1 MSAGSVNP
9 DGMNGVHLNPG
20 RLNLEQLQ
28 RAVFD
33 VVRQPLTEDERMREQ
48 TLDGRSTREIAEEI
62 VKPNDRLTSVERLE
76 IYNRVYWFRL
86 LSSLAD
92 DFPGLREVIGQ
103 EAFDKVLLGYLTEM
117 PSVSYTLRDLG
128 SRLETWLRAHPDLI
142 SSNERM
148 ALDMVKLEW
157 ADIEAFD
164 AAEYPVL
171 SQAELASLGEDPVFH
186 LQPYLQLLDLA
197 YPVDEL
203 VLKVRETEDPETD
216 ISSNVVMM
224 DHSES
229 APRKQLPLPKSK
241 KIFLAVHRQE
251 NMVYFKRLKPEGFAL
266 LRALQQGQPLSQ
278 AIETS
283 VDWSGKKLERVMEQ
297 LHDWFANW
305 SQLGWFCRPP
315 EKEPEQ

>member
-1 MSAGSVNP
+1 M
-9 DGMNGVHLNPG
+9 NPG
-20 RLNLEQLQ
+20 HMNLEELQ

-48 TLDGRSTREIAEEI
+48 TLDGRSTKTIAEEI

-103 EAFDKVLLGYLTEM
+103 EAFDKILLGYLTEM

-128 SRLETWLRAHPDLI
+128 SRLETWLRAHPELI

-148 ALDMVKLEW
+148 ALDMVRLEW
-157 ADIEAFD
+157 ADIGAFD

-203 VLKVRETEDPETD
+203 LLKVRETEGPETD

-224 DHSES
+224 DHSDDD
-229 APRKQLPLPKSK
+229 AARKQVPLPKGK

-251 NMVYFKRLKPEGFAL
+251 N
-266 LRALQQGQPLSQ
+266 
-278 AIETS
+278 
-283 VDWSGKKLERVMEQ
+283 
-297 LHDWFANW
+297 
-305 SQLGWFCRPP
+305 
-315 EKEPEQ
+315 

>member
-1 MSAGSVNP
+1 MSAGN
-9 DGMNGVHLNPG
+9 MNPG
-20 RLNLEQLQ
+20 RLNGGHLNLEQLQ

-33 VVRQPLTEDERMREQ
+33 VVRQPLTEDERMREH
-48 TLDGRSTREIAEEI
+48 TLDGRSTKAIAEEI

-86 LSSLAD
+86 LSSMAD
-92 DFPGLREVIGQ
+92 DFPGLRAVIGQ
-103 EAFDKVLLGYLTEM
+103 EQFDKVLLGYLTEL

-128 SRLETWLRAHPDLI
+128 SRLETWLRAHPELV

-148 ALDMVKLEW
+148 ALDMVRLEW

-164 AAEYPVL
+164 AAEYPIL
-171 SQAELASLGEDPVFH
+171 TQAELAARGEDPVFH
-186 LQPYLQLLDLA
+186 LQPNLQLLDLA
-197 YPVDEL
+197 YPLDEL
-203 VLKVRETEDPETD
+203 LLKVRETEDPETD

-224 DHSES
+224 DHSDS
-229 APRKQLPLPKSK
+229 APRKQLPLPRGK
-241 KIFLAVHRQE
+241 KIYLAVHRQE
-251 NMVYFKRLKPEGFAL
+251 NVVYFKRLKPEGFAL

-283 VDWSGKKLERVMEQ
+283 VNWSGKKLERVMEQ

-315 EKEPEQ
+315 QDEGTK

>member
-1 MSAGSVNP
+1 MNP
-9 DGMNGVHLNPG
+9 STM
-20 RLNLEQLQ
+20 NLEQLQ

-48 TLDGRSTREIAEEI
+48 TLDGRSTKAIAEEI

-128 SRLETWLRAHPDLI
+128 SRLETWLRAHPEFI

-148 ALDMVKLEW
+148 ALDMVRLEW

-171 SQAELASLGEDPVFH
+171 ARPNWPAWVKIRSSTCNH
-186 LQPYLQLLDLA
+186 
-197 YPVDEL
+197 
-203 VLKVRETEDPETD
+203 
-216 ISSNVVMM
+216 ISSFSIWRTRWMNFC
-224 DHSES
+224 SKC
-229 APRKQLPLPKSK
+229 AKPKIRKL
-241 KIFLAVHRQE
+241 
-251 NMVYFKRLKPEGFAL
+251 
-266 LRALQQGQPLSQ
+266 
-278 AIETS
+278 TS
-283 VDWSGKKLERVMEQ
+283 PATWS
-297 LHDWFANW
+297 
-305 SQLGWFCRPP
+305 
-315 EKEPEQ
+315 

>member
-1 MSAGSVNP
+1 MSAGN
-9 DGMNGVHLNPG
+9 MNAG
-20 RLNLEQLQ
+20 RMSLDQLQ

-48 TLDGRSTREIAEEI
+48 TLDGRSTKEIAEEI

-92 DFPGLREVIGQ
+92 DFPGLRAVIGQ

-148 ALDMVKLEW
+148 ALDMVRLEW

-171 SQAELASLGEDPVFH
+171 SQTELASLGEDPVFH
-186 LQPYLQLLDLA
+186 LQPYLQLLNLA
-197 YPVDEL
+197 YPMDEL
-203 VLKVRETEDPETD
+203 LLKVRETEDPETD

-224 DHSES
+224 DHSDS
-229 APRKQLPLPKSK
+229 APRKQLPLPKK
-241 KIFLAVHRQE
+241 KKVFLAVHRQE
-251 NMVYFKRLKPEGFAL
+251 NVVYFKRLKPEGFAL

-283 VDWSGKKLERVMEQ
+283 VNWSGKKLERVMEQ

-315 EKEPEQ
+315 EKESQP

>member
-1 MSAGSVNP
+1 MSQGHM
-9 DGMNGVHLNPG
+9 DGGRLNGG

-48 TLDGRSTREIAEEI
+48 TLDGRSTKAIAEEI

-128 SRLETWLRAHPDLI
+128 SRLEAWLREHPELI

-148 ALDMVKLEW
+148 ALDTVRLEW

-164 AAEYPVL
+164 AAEYPIL
-171 SQAELASLGEDPVFH
+171 SQAELAGLGEDPVFH

-197 YPVDEL
+197 YPVDQL
-203 VLKVRETEDPETD
+203 LLKLRETEEPETD

-224 DHSES
+224 DHSDS
-229 APRKQLPLPKSK
+229 APRKRLPLPKSK
-241 KIFLAVHRQE
+241 KVFLAVHRQE
-251 NMVYFKRLKPEGFAL
+251 NIVYFKRLKPEGFAL
-266 LRALQQGQPLSQ
+266 LRAIQQGQPLSQ

-283 VDWSGKKLERVMEQ
+283 VNWSGKKLERVMEQ

-315 EKEPEQ
+315 EKE

>member
-1 MSAGSVNP
+1 
-9 DGMNGVHLNPG
+9 MNLD
-20 RLNLEQLQ
+20 QLQ

-48 TLDGRSTREIAEEI
+48 TLDGRSTRAIAEEI

-103 EAFDKVLLGYLTEM
+103 EAFDQVLLGYLTDM

-128 SRLETWLRAHPDLI
+128 SRLESWLRAHPELI

-148 ALDMVKLEW
+148 ALDMVRLEW

-203 VLKVRETEDPETD
+203 LLRVRETEDPETD

-229 APRKQLPLPKSK
+229 APRKQLALPKGK

-251 NMVYFKRLKPEGFAL
+251 NLVYFKRLKPEGFAL
-266 LRALQQGQPLSQ
+266 LRALQNGQPLSQ

-283 VDWSGKKLERVMEQ
+283 VNWSGKKLERVMEQ

-315 EKEPEQ
+315 DEE

>member
-1 MSAGSVNP
+1 M
-9 DGMNGVHLNPG
+9 DGGRLNGGH
-20 RLNLEQLQ
+20 LNLEQLQ

-48 TLDGRSTREIAEEI
+48 TLDGRSTKAIAEEI

-128 SRLETWLRAHPDLI
+128 SRLEAWLREHPELI

-148 ALDMVKLEW
+148 ALDMVRLEW

-164 AAEYPVL
+164 AAEYPIL
-171 SQAELASLGEDPVFH
+171 SQAELAGLGEDPVFH

-197 YPVDEL
+197 YPVDQL
-203 VLKVRETEDPETD
+203 LLKLRETEEPETD

-224 DHSES
+224 NHSDS
-229 APRKQLPLPKSK
+229 APRKRLPLPKIK
-241 KIFLAVHRQE
+241 KVFLAVHRQE
-251 NMVYFKRLKPEGFAL
+251 NIVYFKRLKPEGFAL
-266 LRALQQGQPLSQ
+266 LRAIQEGQPLSQ

-283 VDWSGKKLERVMEQ
+283 VNWSGKKLERVMEQ

-315 EKEPEQ
+315 EKE

>member
-1 MSAGSVNP
+1 M
-9 DGMNGVHLNPG
+9 NPG
-20 RLNLEQLQ
+20 RMNGGHLNLDQLQ

-48 TLDGRSTREIAEEI
+48 TLDGRSTKAIAEEI

-92 DFPGLREVIGQ
+92 DFPGLRAVIGQ

-128 SRLETWLRAHPDLI
+128 SRLESWLRAHPDLI

-148 ALDMVKLEW
+148 ALDMVRLEW

-164 AAEYPVL
+164 AAEYRVL
-171 SQAELASLGEDPVFH
+171 SQAELTSLGEDPVFH

-203 VLKVRETEDPETD
+203 LLKVRETEDPETD

-224 DHSES
+224 DHSDD
-229 APRKQLPLPKSK
+229 APRKQLPLPKGK
-241 KIFLAVHRQE
+241 KVFLAVHRQE
-251 NMVYFKRLKPEGFAL
+251 NIVYFKRLKPEGFAL
-266 LRALQQGQPLSQ
+266 LRALQQGYPLSQ

-283 VDWSGKKLERVMEQ
+283 VNWSGKKLERVMEQ

-315 EKEPEQ
+315 EKESQP

>member
-1 MSAGSVNP
+1 MSAGN
-9 DGMNGVHLNPG
+9 MNPG
-20 RLNLEQLQ
+20 RMNLEELQ

-33 VVRQPLTEDERMREQ
+33 VVRQPLTEDERMRDQ
-48 TLDGRSTREIAEEI
+48 TLDGRSTKAIAEEI

-92 DFPGLREVIGQ
+92 DFPGLRAVIGQ

-128 SRLETWLRAHPDLI
+128 SRLEAWLRAHPDFI

-148 ALDMVKLEW
+148 ALDMVRLEW

-164 AAEYPVL
+164 AAEFPVL
-171 SQAELASLGEDPVFH
+171 TQAELAALGEDPVFH
-186 LQPYLQLLDLA
+186 LQSYLQLLDLA

-203 VLKVRETEDPETD
+203 LLKVRETEDPETD

-224 DHSES
+224 DHSDS
-229 APRKQLPLPKSK
+229 APRKQVPLPKGK

-251 NMVYFKRLKPEGFAL
+251 NVVYFKRLKPEGFAL

-278 AIETS
+278 AIESS
-283 VDWSGKKLERVMEQ
+283 VNWSGKKLERVMEQ

-315 EKEPEQ
+315 KDGSQS

>member
-1 MSAGSVNP
+1 MSQTP
-9 DGMNGVHLNPG
+9 MNLD
-20 RLNLEQLQ
+20 QLQ

-33 VVRQPLTEDERMREQ
+33 VVRQPLTEDDRMREQ

-203 VLKVRETEDPETD
+203 LLKVRETEDPETD

-241 KIFLAVHRQE
+241 KIFLAAHRQE

-283 VDWSGKKLERVMEQ
+283 VNWSGKKLERVMEQ

>member
-1 MSAGSVNP
+1 MSQGH
-9 DGMNGVHLNPG
+9 MNQGHM
-20 RLNLEQLQ
+20 NLDQLQ

-48 TLDGRSTREIAEEI
+48 TLDGRSTKAIAEEI

-128 SRLETWLRAHPDLI
+128 SRLENWLREHPELI
-142 SSNERM
+142 ASNERM
-148 ALDMVKLEW
+148 ALDMVRLEW

-164 AAEYPVL
+164 AAEYPIL
-171 SQAELASLGEDPVFH
+171 SQAELAALGEDPVFH

-203 VLKVRETEDPETD
+203 LLRVRETEDPETD

-224 DHSES
+224 DHSDS
-229 APRKQLPLPKSK
+229 APRKRLPLPKSK
-241 KIFLAVHRQE
+241 KVFLAVHRQE
-251 NMVYFKRLKPEGFAL
+251 NTVYFKRLKPEGFAL
-266 LRALQQGQPLSQ
+266 LRAIQQGQPLSQ

-283 VDWSGKKLERVMEQ
+283 VNWSGKKLERVMEQ

-315 EKEPEQ
+315 EKEAQ

>member
-1 MSAGSVNP
+1 MSHGS
-9 DGMNGVHLNPG
+9 MNTGQM
-20 RLNLEQLQ
+20 NLEELQ

-48 TLDGRSTREIAEEI
+48 TLDGRSTKAIAEEI

-92 DFPGLREVIGQ
+92 DFPGLRAVIGQ
-103 EAFDKVLLGYLTEM
+103 ESFDKVLLGYLTEM

-128 SRLETWLRAHPDLI
+128 SRLESWLRAHPDLI

-148 ALDMVKLEW
+148 AMDMVRLEW

-171 SQAELASLGEDPVFH
+171 SQAELASLGEDPIFH

-197 YPVDEL
+197 YPMDEL
-203 VLKVRETEDPETD
+203 LLKVRETEEPETD

-224 DHSES
+224 DHSDS

-241 KIFLAVHRQE
+241 KVFLAVHRQE
-251 NMVYFKRLKPEGFAL
+251 NIVYFKRLKPEGFAL
-266 LRALQQGQPLSQ
+266 LRAMQQGQSLSQ

-283 VDWSGKKLERVMEQ
+283 VNWSGKKLERVMEQ

-305 SQLGWFCRPP
+305 SGLGWFCRPP
-315 EKEPEQ
+315 QEK